1 MKVLNYEDKI
11 RALKQHKH
19 LLSDFP
25 KYINSKRAL
34 VKSQS
39 FVTVS
44 CCTVSKYLFLLHLL
58 FCRYK
63 NVRYSVM
70 WGKLGGLYGWSK
82 YFPIFVNT
90 CQYLS
95 ILVNICQYLIP
106 LSSVPCIYQDWNLS
120 FYCLLG
126 YVIMDIV
133 ISQIIQ
139 SFKTVLAIPIS

>member
-95 ILVNICQYLIP
+95 ILDPIKQRPLYLP
-106 LSSVPCIYQDWNLS
+106 RLKSEFLLFVRLCDHGYCYQSNNTI
-120 FYCLLG
+120 F
-126 YVIMDIV
+126 
-133 ISQIIQ
+133 
-139 SFKTVLAIPIS
+139 